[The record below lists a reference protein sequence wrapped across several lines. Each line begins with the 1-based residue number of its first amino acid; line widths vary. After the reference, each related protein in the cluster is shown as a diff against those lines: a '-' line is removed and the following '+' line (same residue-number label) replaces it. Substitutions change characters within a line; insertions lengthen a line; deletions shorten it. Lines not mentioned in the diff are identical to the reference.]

1 MEMKKLVSDFLKMA
15 WKRKDDKLVDSD
27 NDCKYKL
34 ARRLK
39 NKILD
44 RRLIKKI

>member
-1 MEMKKLVSDFLKMA
+1 MKKLVSDFLKVA
-15 WKRKDDKLVDSD
+15 WKNKDDKEINSGG
-27 NDCKYKL
+27 DCKYKL

-44 RRLIKKI
+44 RRLIRKI

>member
-1 MEMKKLVSDFLKMA
+1 MKKLVSDFLKLA
-15 WKRKDDKLVDSD
+15 WKNKDDELVDSD
-27 NDCKYKL
+27 NDHKYKL

-44 RRLIKKI
+44 HRLIRKI

>member
-1 MEMKKLVSDFLKMA
+1 MKKLVSDFLKMA
-15 WKRKDDKLVDSD
+15 WKNEDDKEINSGG
-27 NDCKYKL
+27 NCKYKL

-44 RRLIKKI
+44 RRLIRKI